1 MPPARV
7 LAHLSDDQ
15 SKVKVGQLVGNYRL
29 EKLIG
34 KGGMGL
40 VFRAVHKDIGRKA
53 AVKVLDRDFSRDPEF
68 VARFLNEARAVNLI
82 GHPGL
87 VEIFEFGCLPDD
99 TPYIIMEF
107 LEGHSLGQRLER
119 GGRSR
124 KTVFAQALPICRQIA
139 LALAAAHDK
148 GVVHRDLK
156 PENVMLVR
164 DPLSPETERV
174 KILDFGLAKFQ
185 NPGDAKGPA
194 LTQVGI
200 TMGSPLY
207 MAPEQCQELATVTDR
222 ADVYSL
228 GVILYE
234 LLAGRTPYISDLS
247 AEIMVMHVRS
257 TPPPLRKHAPD
268 IPAAVA
274 ELVDSMLAKEPS
286 KRPRMQK
293 VAEMLG
299 KLSLGS
305 VEGPPSAPEMAW
317 QKRRKLQYG
326 VGGVLALVAVL
337 SLGIFLWNRPRAPQA
352 PPCPVP
358 PSGAETTAAEARP
371 EPAGLPRLT
380 TIEWTILTVP
390 VGAQVLDEISGFVLG
405 QTPLKLH
412 RPRRPGKQ
420 TVRLH
425 LAGYRDVM
433 LELDGERDLLVERQ
447 LISTGSGSGASSS
460 SSGSR
465 AASRKRSTPSEF

>member
-68 VARFLNEARAVNLI
+68 VTRFLNEARAVNLI

-274 ELVDSMLAKEPS
+274 ELVDAMLAKEPT

-299 KLSLGS
+299 KLSLGN
-305 VEGPPSAPEMAW
+305 VEGPPSAPELGW
-317 QKRRKLQYG
+317 QKQRKLKYG
-326 VGGVLALVAVL
+326 VGGALALVATL
-337 SLGIFLWNRPRAPQA
+337 SLVFFLWNRPRAEQA

-358 PSGAETTAAEARP
+358 PSGMETAAAA
-371 EPAGLPRLT
+371 EPAGLPRLP

-390 VGAQVLDEISGFVLG
+390 GGAQVLDEVSGFVLG
-405 QTPLKLH
+405 QTPLKLN
-412 RPRRPGKQ
+412 RPRRTGKQ

-447 LISTGSGSGASSS
+447 LISTSSSGSGSGSGS
-460 SSGSR
+460 SSGSK
-465 AASRKRSTPSEF
+465 ATSRKRSTPSEF